1 MAEIKLTVDAS
12 QAQAALKAVN
22 NAITKA
28 KLNGATIQLDG
39 KNVTNGLNNIQDA
52 AKKTGQVIEKTTT
65 EQAKNA
71 TKGMKGVTDQFGKG
85 LGQIRGFLSG
95 AVSWW
100 TALIIAVE
108 LATKT
113 LKYFFDN
120 LTQSTTKM
128 TTRGQNAVKVAELSK
143 KKVQQETKAAQDLI
157 TKLIELNKVQS
168 LNADQQRL
176 ADSIV
181 AKLNRQYKDLGITLD
196 QTTGK
201 YKGLYQAQREI
212 DQRNNKVQANALNN
226 QIRGQRDIINAALKT
241 AFGTEINIG
250 KNVSGNDFFTIAQK
264 IGGTLGAQNSELLAQ
279 KWNTKD
285 ISKQLEVIDQLIGG
299 ISSSKQF
306 MQNASAVRDAM
317 QQLVDYKKQ
326 LQDLNSIDTQIVE
339 AEDRLTNALKEQRD
353 VLKSTR
359 EETEKLNKSYEDQQ
373 RANSLAGLDPED
385 RANALRGEVEQLK
398 KKNEQLQKTQEIEE
412 EQSRWTNL
420 NANSDRRAFDRINNE
435 RRALEQQISEL
446 RSQKEQNEKRSANLD
461 VNLNRITGNSYIGK
475 DYYRNNF
482 YNRDKLRGELE
493 AALKSASGLHVNPV
507 DPKDIE
513 DLQRMLRYLNES
525 QELMAEE
532 VSLRYKLNKAQKQL
546 GELNKQAKQTQI
558 DLSNSQSTRLQ
569 QQQKI
574 ADLEK
579 ERAENTSAIQAKEQQ
594 IAEIEAQIAKERADA
609 ELKAWQLEQQRIK
622 SYSDFV
628 NDLMKKQV
636 EGLNEILGKKKDN
649 LLLELQINAE
659 KVRGRK
665 LTEEEVA
672 ALKSYVDV
680 MSLQDQFKANQ
691 KLNIQSNGVISNDI
705 ARKGGWASSVVVDRA
720 QDINKQIL
728 DVQKS
733 QVDLMSK
740 LNETMKTS
748 NDLLK
753 QFSVI
758 Q

>member
-1 MAEIKLTVDAS
+1 MAEIRLTVDAS

-22 NAITKA
+22 NAITQA

-113 LKYFFDN
+113 LKYFFEN

-157 TKLIELNKVQS
+157 TKLIELNKAQS

-299 ISSSKQF
+299 ISSSEQF

-317 QQLVDYKKQ
+317 QQLIDYKKQ

-339 AEDRLTNALKEQRD
+339 AENRLTNALKEQRD

-385 RANALRGEVEQLK
+385 RANALRSEVEQLK
-398 KKNEQLQKTQEIEE
+398 KKNEELQKTKQIQE
-412 EQSRWTNL
+412 EQSRYINL
-420 NANSDRRAFDRINNE
+420 DANVDRRELTNTNQKRKEAEKRIAE
-435 RRALEQQISEL
+435 I
-446 RSQKEQNEKRSANLD
+446 RSQIDEAVRQQNKN
-461 VNLNRITGNSYIGK
+461 K
-475 DYYRNNF
+475 QKF
-482 YNRDKLRGELE
+482 RDKELQYYAQE
-493 AALKSASGLHVNPV
+493 KV
-507 DPKDIE
+507 
-513 DLQRMLRYLNES
+513 LQTQL
-525 QELMAEE
+525 
-532 VSLRYKLNKAQKQL
+532 VKAQKQL
-546 GELNKQAKQTQI
+546 NELNEKATQYQ
-558 DLSNSQSTRLQ
+558 NAYAQSESKRLQ
-569 QQQKI
+569 HQQSI
-574 ADLEK
+574 ADLDK
-579 ERAENTSAIQAKEQQ
+579 ERAENINEIQAKEKE
-594 IAEIEAQIAKERADA
+594 IAQIEAQLAKERADA
-609 ELKAWQLEQQRIK
+609 ELKAWQAEQQRIK
-622 SYSDFV
+622 NYSDFV
-628 NDLMKKQV
+628 NDLMKKQI
-636 EGLNEILGKKKDN
+636 EGLNDILGKKKDN

-680 MSLQDQFKANQ
+680 MTLQDQFKANE

>member
-1 MAEIKLTVDAS
+1 MAEIKLIVDAS

-22 NAITKA
+22 NAITQA

-143 KKVQQETKAAQDLI
+143 KKVQQETKAAQDLVN
-157 TKLIELNKVQS
+157 KLIELNRIQNLS
-168 LNADQQRL
+168 SDQQRL
-176 ADSIV
+176 AESIV
-181 AKLNRQYKDLGITLD
+181 AKLNKQYKGLGITLD

-201 YKGLYQAQREI
+201 YKDLYQAQRVI

-264 IGGTLGAQNSELLAQ
+264 IGGTLGAQNSELLAR
-279 KWNTKD
+279 KWNTGD
-285 ISKQLEVIDQLIGG
+285 INKQLEAIDQLIGG
-299 ISSSKQF
+299 LSSGDQF

-326 LQDLNSIDTQIVE
+326 LQELNSIDTLIF
-339 AEDRLTNALKEQRD
+339 DTNTRLTDSFKEQRD
-353 VLKSTR
+353 ALKSTR
-359 EETEKLNKSYEDQQ
+359 EQIEKLNKSYEDQQ

-398 KKNEQLQKTQEIEE
+398 KRNDELDKTK
-412 EQSRWTNL
+412 
-420 NANSDRRAFDRINNE
+420 
-435 RRALEQQISEL
+435 EL
-446 RSQKEQNEKRSANLD
+446 RSSQYNKTMADSFDDPINFEWLEDHLKESQKSVKKIKSQYDQLVEQRSKYETWFAQREGKMLEPEEGPISLEYEKKIKDLTVEINKKQKELVSQEKIL
-461 VNLNRITGNSYIGK
+461 T
-475 DYYRNNF
+475 
-482 YNRDKLRGELE
+482 
-493 AALKSASGLHVNPV
+493 ALKEQYASAQTELQGSTS
-507 DPKDIE
+507 KIYQIE
-513 DLQRMLRYLNES
+513 
-525 QELMAEE
+525 
-532 VSLRYKLNKAQKQL
+532 
-546 GELNKQAKQTQI
+546 
-558 DLSNSQSTRLQ
+558 QS
-569 QQQKI
+569 I
-574 ADLEK
+574 ADLDK
-579 ERAENTSAIQAKEQQ
+579 ERAENINEIQAKEKE
-594 IAEIEAQIAKERADA
+594 IAQIEAQLAKERADA
-609 ELKAWQLEQQRIK
+609 ELKAWQAEQQRIK
-622 SYSDFV
+622 NYSDFV
-628 NDLMKKQV
+628 NDLMKKQI
-636 EGLNEILGKKKDN
+636 EGLNDILGKKKDN

-680 MSLQDQFKANQ
+680 MTLQDQFKANE

>member
-1 MAEIKLTVDAS
+1 MAEIRLTVDAS

-22 NAITKA
+22 NAITQA

-113 LKYFFDN
+113 LKYFFEN

-157 TKLIELNKVQS
+157 TKLIELNKAQS

-299 ISSSKQF
+299 ISSSEQF

-317 QQLVDYKKQ
+317 QQLIDYKKQ

-339 AEDRLTNALKEQRD
+339 AENRLTNALKEQRD

-385 RANALRGEVEQLK
+385 RANALRSEVEQLK
-398 KKNEQLQKTQEIEE
+398 KKNEELQKTKQIQE
-412 EQSRWTNL
+412 EQSRYINL
-420 NANSDRRAFDRINNE
+420 DANVDRRELTNTNQKRKEAEKRIAE
-435 RRALEQQISEL
+435 I
-446 RSQKEQNEKRSANLD
+446 RSQIDEAVRQQNK
-461 VNLNRITGNSYIGK
+461 NRQK
-475 DYYRNNF
+475 F
-482 YNRDKLRGELE
+482 RDKELQYYAQE
-493 AALKSASGLHVNPV
+493 KV
-507 DPKDIE
+507 
-513 DLQRMLRYLNES
+513 LQTQL
-525 QELMAEE
+525 
-532 VSLRYKLNKAQKQL
+532 VKAQKQL
-546 GELNKQAKQTQI
+546 NELNEKATQYQ
-558 DLSNSQSTRLQ
+558 NAYAQSESKRLQ
-569 QQQKI
+569 HQQSI
-574 ADLEK
+574 ADLDK
-579 ERAENTSAIQAKEQQ
+579 ERAENINEIQAKEKE
-594 IAEIEAQIAKERADA
+594 IAQIEAQLAKERADA
-609 ELKAWQLEQQRIK
+609 ELKAWQAEQQRIK
-622 SYSDFV
+622 NYSDFV
-628 NDLMKKQV
+628 NDLMKKQI
-636 EGLNEILGKKKDN
+636 EGLNDILGKKKDN

-680 MSLQDQFKANQ
+680 MTLQDQFKANE

>member
-1 MAEIKLTVDAS
+1 MAEIRLTVDAS

-22 NAITKA
+22 NAITQA

-52 AKKTGQVIEKTTT
+52 TKKTGQVIEKTTT

-71 TKGMKGVTDQFGKG
+71 TKSMKGVTDQFGKG

-113 LKYFFDN
+113 LKYFFEN

-157 TKLIELNKVQS
+157 TKLIELNKVQT

-250 KNVSGNDFFTIAQK
+250 KNVSGRDFLTLAQE
-264 IGGTLGAQNSELLAQ
+264 IGGSLDTWNVDALAQ

-299 ISSSKQF
+299 ISSGEQF

-385 RANALRGEVEQLK
+385 RANALRSEVEQLK
-398 KKNEQLQKTQEIEE
+398 KKNEELQKTKQIQE
-412 EQSRWTNL
+412 EQSRYINLDANVDRRELTNTNQKRKEAEKRIAEIRSQIDEAVRQQNKNRQKYDDFEIHSGVRDPDIL
-420 NANSDRRAFDRINNE
+420 NAQLAQR
-435 RRALEQQISEL
+435 
-446 RSQKEQNEKRSANLD
+446 QK
-461 VNLNRITGNSYIGK
+461 
-475 DYYRNNF
+475 F
-482 YNRDKLRGELE
+482 RDKELQYYAQE
-493 AALKSASGLHVNPV
+493 KV
-507 DPKDIE
+507 
-513 DLQRMLRYLNES
+513 LQTQL
-525 QELMAEE
+525 
-532 VSLRYKLNKAQKQL
+532 VKAQKQL
-546 GELNKQAKQTQI
+546 NELNEKATQYQ
-558 DLSNSQSTRLQ
+558 NAYAQSESKRLQ
-569 QQQKI
+569 HQQSI
-574 ADLEK
+574 ADLDK
-579 ERAENTSAIQAKEQQ
+579 ERAENINEIQAKEKE
-594 IAEIEAQIAKERADA
+594 IAQIEAQLAKERADA
-609 ELKAWQLEQQRIK
+609 ELKAWQAEQQRIK
-622 SYSDFV
+622 NYSDFV
-628 NDLMKKQV
+628 NDLMKKQI
-636 EGLNEILGKKKDN
+636 EGLNDILGKKKDN

-665 LTEEEVA
+665 LTEEEVT

-680 MSLQDQFKANQ
+680 MTLQDQFKANE

>member
-1 MAEIKLTVDAS
+1 MAEIRLTVDAS

-22 NAITKA
+22 NAITQA
-28 KLNGATIQLDG
+28 KLNGATIQLDV

-71 TKGMKGVTDQFGKG
+71 TKSMKGVTDQFGKG

-157 TKLIELNKVQS
+157 TKLIELNKAQS

-226 QIRGQRDIINAALKT
+226 QIRGQRDVINAALKT
-241 AFGTEINIG
+241 AFGKEINLG
-250 KNVSGNDFFTIAQK
+250 KNVSGRDFLTLAQEL
-264 IGGTLGAQNSELLAQ
+264 GGSLDTWNVDALAQ

-299 ISSSKQF
+299 ISSGEQF

-385 RANALRGEVEQLK
+385 RANALRSEVEQLK
-398 KKNEQLQKTQEIEE
+398 KKNEELQKTKQIQE
-412 EQSRWTNL
+412 EQSRYINLDANVDRRELTNTNQKRKEAEKRIAEIRSQIDEAVRQQNKNRQKYDDFEIHSGVRDPDIL
-420 NANSDRRAFDRINNE
+420 NAQLAQR
-435 RRALEQQISEL
+435 
-446 RSQKEQNEKRSANLD
+446 QK
-461 VNLNRITGNSYIGK
+461 
-475 DYYRNNF
+475 F
-482 YNRDKLRGELE
+482 RDKELQYYAQE
-493 AALKSASGLHVNPV
+493 KV
-507 DPKDIE
+507 
-513 DLQRMLRYLNES
+513 LQTQL
-525 QELMAEE
+525 
-532 VSLRYKLNKAQKQL
+532 VKAQKQL
-546 GELNKQAKQTQI
+546 NELNEIATQYQ
-558 DLSNSQSTRLQ
+558 NAYAQSESKRLQ
-569 QQQKI
+569 HQQSI
-574 ADLEK
+574 ADLDK
-579 ERAENTSAIQAKEQQ
+579 ERAENINEIQAKEKE
-594 IAEIEAQIAKERADA
+594 IAQIEAQLAKERADA
-609 ELKAWQLEQQRIK
+609 ELKAWQAEQQRIK
-622 SYSDFV
+622 NYSDFV
-628 NDLMKKQV
+628 NDLMKKQI
-636 EGLNEILGKKKDN
+636 EGLNDILGKKKDN

-665 LTEEEVA
+665 LTEEEVT

-680 MSLQDQFKANQ
+680 MTLQDQFKANE